1 MFVAEREGRP
11 LKLRAFKSL
20 SSHIDPEAVIQ
31 PGAGLL
37 GWAHKTGRVVNVD
50 QVSFETER
58 LLFYTRDEEIKSFM
72 AVPLPEIAA
81 VLAMDSKRRY
91 IFTEKS
97 AKLFMQFSQSIARL
111 WRRLAGPPARRK
123 KGGAPGGK
131 DGGQPESPVSEVCAL
146 WQGLEFCLS
155 RSDNEGG
162 GLAAALE
169 QVRGFAGLTWAFM
182 TVLKASDKK
191 HYYLAA
197 ASVNT
202 PESLAGKYLLSSGL
216 AGWLHTK
223 LKPLT
228 IDRLRTDGR
237 NSYIFHQHEPLRGF
251 RSFYGW
257 PILYNDQPR
266 GAMILAGA
274 EGEVMD
280 HGLMEVMDCV
290 VDRLAAQ
297 LHLDRLIAK
306 VLEMDLMDAQTAL
319 PYRGPFLDSLRQMT
333 RVADIKGEGVDLY
346 VLATS
351 GLGALAVSHGQE
363 TAADLLRAVAA
374 RLGDGLRPTWRLGHV
389 SYGVFTLAT
398 PSADSAEAKSFIY
411 NFKKSLENWP
421 LPGAVGRAG
430 LGLFLALA
438 AYPRDG
444 TGPEELLEAALNAL
458 AEGEEGNP

>member
-1 MFVAEREGRP
+1 
-11 LKLRAFKSL
+11 
-20 SSHIDPEAVIQ
+20 
-31 PGAGLL
+31 
-37 GWAHKTGRVVNVD
+37 
-50 QVSFETER
+50 
-58 LLFYTRDEEIKSFM
+58 
-72 AVPLPEIAA
+72 
-81 VLAMDSKRRY
+81 
-91 IFTEKS
+91 
-97 AKLFMQFSQSIARL
+97 
-111 WRRLAGPPARRK
+111 
-123 KGGAPGGK
+123 
-131 DGGQPESPVSEVCAL
+131 
-146 WQGLEFCLS
+146 LEFCLS
-155 RSDNEGG
+155 RSDHEGG

-169 QVRGFAGLTWAFM
+169 QVRGFAGLTWAFL

-197 ASVNT
+197 ASPNA
-202 PESLAGKYLLSSGL
+202 PDSLAGKYLLSSGL

-228 IDRLRTDGR
+228 IDRLRTDSQ
-237 NSYIFHQHEPLRGF
+237 NSFIFQKNEPLRGF

-266 GAMILAGA
+266 GALILAGA
-274 EGEVMD
+274 EGEVLD
-280 HGLMEVMDCV
+280 HGLLEVMDCV
-290 VDRLAAQ
+290 ADRLAAQ

-306 VLEMDLMDAQTAL
+306 VLEMDHMDAQTAL
-319 PYRGPFLDSLRQMT
+319 PYRGPFLDSLRQMS

-363 TAADLLRAVAA
+363 TATELLKAIAG
-374 RLGDGLRPTWRLGHV
+374 RLREGLLPTWELGHV

-411 NFKKSLENWP
+411 QFKKSLENWP
-421 LPGAVGRAG
+421 LPGAAGRAG

-444 TGPEELLEAALNAL
+444 ARPEELLEAALTAL
-458 AEGEEGNP
+458 AEGEEA